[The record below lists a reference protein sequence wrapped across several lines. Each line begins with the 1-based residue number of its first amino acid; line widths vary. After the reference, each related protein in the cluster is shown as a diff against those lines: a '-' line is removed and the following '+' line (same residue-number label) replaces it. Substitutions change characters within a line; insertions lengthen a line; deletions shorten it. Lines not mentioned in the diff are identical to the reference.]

1 MVESRK
7 RTEITAADVN
17 QLGFDYQYL
26 FFIVKLLH
34 LSIGEEVGYEA
45 LDDIHI
51 ISHHDQKTYF
61 FQLKH
66 TTELNSKGEQA
77 NLARFSEDLWKT
89 LSNWSKLISD
99 ETEGR
104 REKSDQKVFI
114 DKSNF
119 VFAVNRQIGKN
130 EVLEHIQKL
139 KKKEITDSQF
149 VVYLRKLSAQTQD
162 KTIKQYIKD
171 IIKLGSS
178 VISPFM
184 CHTEFLN
191 TPNILFEQIREG
203 IRDKMIATEYVDDVL
218 GEVFLQLKEDFFNK
232 VQNGTHQVITYFEWI
247 NKYQS
252 AFNKYRT
259 TCLPLRTYNPLLPDH
274 LEQQNFVKELIEI
287 GAIDMHDNGL
297 IEIARLTEH
306 YLCIQMQLEDWYQDG
321 KITYSTMQRFNADAA
336 EQWKNIHT
344 SSHRSTK
351 KDYTK
356 DFDNA
361 LICFD
366 RIMEQKLSLFSTD
379 LGIPLSNGE
388 FIKLAKEEKIGW
400 KFAWKD
406 RYHVDGK

>member
-1 MVESRK
+1 MVGSRK
-7 RTEITAADVN
+7 RTEITAADAN

-26 FFIVKLLH
+26 YFIVKLLH
-34 LSIGEEVGYEA
+34 LSVGEEVGYEA

-66 TTELNSKGEQA
+66 TIELNTKGEQI

-104 REKSDQKVFI
+104 REKSSQKAFI

-119 VFAVNRQIGKN
+119 VFVINRRIEKN

-139 KKKEITDSQF
+139 KNKEITDRQF
-149 VVYLRKLSAQTQD
+149 VVYLRKLSDQTQD
-162 KTIKQYIKD
+162 KAIKQYIND
-171 IIKLGSS
+171 IIKLGAS
-178 VISPFM
+178 VIFPFM

-203 IRDKMIATEYVDDVL
+203 IRDKMIATELVDDVFGELFL
-218 GEVFLQLKEDFFNK
+218 GLKEDFFNK
-232 VQNGTHQVITYFEWI
+232 VQNGDHQVITYSEWI

-252 AFNKYRT
+252 AFNKHRT
-259 TCLPLRTYNPLLPDH
+259 TCLPLRTYIPLLPDQ

-287 GAIDMHDNGL
+287 GAIDMNDNGL
-297 IEIARLTEH
+297 VEIARLTEH

-321 KITYSTMQRFNADAA
+321 KITYSTVQRFNADAA

-344 SSHRSTK
+344 SCHRLTK
-351 KDYTK
+351 KDHTK
-356 DFDNA
+356 DIDNA

-366 RIMEQKLSLFSTD
+366 RIMEQKLSLLSTD

-388 FIKLAKEEKIGW
+388 FIKLANEEKIGW
-400 KFAWKD
+400 KYSWKD
-406 RYHVDGK
+406 RCHLDGK